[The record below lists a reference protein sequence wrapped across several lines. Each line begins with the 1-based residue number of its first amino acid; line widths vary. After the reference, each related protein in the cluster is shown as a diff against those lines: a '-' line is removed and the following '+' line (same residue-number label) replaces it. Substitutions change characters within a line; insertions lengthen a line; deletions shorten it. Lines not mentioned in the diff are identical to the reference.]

1 MEVEAMQLEESYEP
15 HYEYREYGAGEFG
28 GEEYGA
34 AEYGGAEYGGD
45 YQAFEC
51 GREEEVESVEDFSEG
66 VITGNDRCI

>member
-28 GEEYGA
+28 GEEYGV
-34 AEYGGAEYGGD
+34 AEYGGD